1 MAWEEQR
8 KEHGHC
14 HLTGTE
20 GKMGGCHPHIM
31 QSPLGQD
38 SGPAGAGNTEMHLK
52 THRCVCDQREWGE
65 RKGITSCR
73 MLRMKYLLNQNK
85 HPLQAN
91 YEIFQN

>member
-1 MAWEEQR
+1 MRDGMGRA
-8 KEHGHC
+8 KERTRS
-14 HLTGTE
+14 LA
-20 GKMGGCHPHIM
+20 
-31 QSPLGQD
+31 SNRNRGQD
-38 SGPAGAGNTEMHLK
+38 GWLSPPYNAESAGAGNTEMHLK

>member
-1 MAWEEQR
+1 MRDGMGRA
-8 KEHGHC
+8 KERTRS
-14 HLTGTE
+14 L
-20 GKMGGCHPHIM
+20 P
-31 QSPLGQD
+31 SNRDRGQD
-38 SGPAGAGNTEMHLK
+38 GWLSPPYNAEPAGAGNTEMHLK
-52 THRCVCDQREWGE
+52 THGCVCDQTERGE